1 MADDH
6 PLYRRSVVTALE
18 EAPDVEVVGEADD
31 GAAALELISELSPEV
46 AVIDMRMRQVHGQG
60 VLDAVLRQGLSTR
73 VLLLS
78 AFTDAQTVHRALA
91 QGAAGYLSKDADDSE
106 VREAVIAVAAGAT
119 VVARDLQEETLAEIG
134 RHAPAARTVL
144 SQREREILQLAAA
157 GHTQAAIAER
167 LYISSSTVKTYLSR
181 AYEKLGV
188 SERAAAVAEAM
199 RQGLLE

>member
-1 MADDH
+1 VADDH